1 MSSERESLP
10 INIFHLPFSLQS
22 NHTPPP
28 THGASI
34 FSFFDIFWHFLAFFH
49 FMLGSAAFLPTAS
62 DPLLTQNG
70 IKQAWLAGNN
80 GKSAERTAVK
90 SRNQSRNG
98 SDLPLRQPTD
108 QKANTP

>member
-34 FSFFDIFWHFLAFFH
+34 FSFFDIFWHFFISCLAAR
-49 FMLGSAAFLPTAS
+49 LSS
-62 DPLLTQNG
+62 
-70 IKQAWLAGNN
+70 
-80 GKSAERTAVK
+80 
-90 SRNQSRNG
+90 
-98 SDLPLRQPTD
+98 RQPLTHF
-108 QKANTP
+108 